1 MSINYLIYGLL
12 AIGCL
17 TILSNF
23 LDAKWIIAKLFAK
36 KIKPLAVSKDS
47 TSKEADF
54 LHIIS
59 LWYQL
64 KEQCDRCKLKIAS
77 EKLDEVFP
85 LLNGVLDDEQDI

>member
-1 MSINYLIYGLL
+1 MSNNYLIYALI
-12 AIGCL
+12 AVGCL

-36 KIKPLAVSKDS
+36 KVKPLTVSENS

-64 KEQCDRCKLKIAS
+64 KEQCDRCKLNIAS

-85 LLNGVLDDEQDI
+85 LLNGVLDDEKTS